1 MARRDTDVEI
11 QGSSL
16 ENKVILLGVS
26 GGIAAVDTVRIAR
39 EFRRHG
45 AHIRVVM
52 TPSAQKIIT
61 PLAVEWATQS
71 ELVTDWDQNLDVLN
85 GVDAIVI
92 APATKN
98 LLASHLH
105 GLMNGPLLMAMSA
118 ARSRG
123 TPIIACPSMHEDLAS
138 DKVTDD
144 IVNELKSE
152 GVEIIWGIEEEGKRK
167 SPNHINL
174 VAQVGHIVN
183 SNSENRKNVVITLG
197 ATRSAIDD
205 VRFIQNT
212 STGITGWKVA
222 EFLYR
227 HGHDVTCVVGV
238 TSYES
243 EISLPLVIREE
254 NPDDMLSELKALA
267 KGDIDAWIHCA
278 AVLDYLVS
286 NPAEGKIASLQ
297 GELNVKLVEG
307 SKHILELKDVC
318 NGSVR
323 IGFKLESGVKQRDLV
338 HRAVAQIE
346 QSGMT
351 AVIANRLED
360 IDEPDKPRAHL
371 VDSTGAHWALEDVT
385 AMCDAILTLVERG
398 V

>member
-45 AHIRVVM
+45 AQIRVVM

>member
-1 MARRDTDVEI
+1 MARRDTDVDI

-16 ENKVILLGVS
+16 ENRIILLGVS

-45 AHIRVVM
+45 AQLRVVM

-61 PLAVEWATQS
+61 PLAVEWATQT
-71 ELVTDWDQNLDVLN
+71 ELITDWDQNLDVLN
-85 GVDAIVI
+85 DVDAIVI

-105 GLMNGPLLMAMSA
+105 GLMNGPLLMAMSV

-123 TPIIACPSMHEDLAS
+123 TPIIACPSMHEDLA
-138 DKVTDD
+138 DDRVTEEIIDE
-144 IVNELKSE
+144 IEAQ
-152 GVEIIWGIEEEGKRK
+152 GVEVIWGKEEEGKRK
-167 SPNHINL
+167 SPNHVDL
-174 VAQVGHIVN
+174 VAQVGHIIN
-183 SNSENRKNVVITLG
+183 SNLADRRNVIITLG

-205 VRFIQNT
+205 VRYVQNM
-212 STGITGWKVA
+212 STGVTGWKVA
-222 EFLYR
+222 EFLHR
-227 HGHDVTCVVGV
+227 QGHDVTCVVGV
-238 TSYES
+238 TSHEP
-243 EISLPLVIREE
+243 EISLPLIICEV
-254 NPDDMLSELKALA
+254 NPDDMLVELRALA
-267 KGDIDAWIHCA
+267 KDNIDAWIHCA

-286 NPAEGKIASLQ
+286 DTVEGKIASLQ
-297 GELNVKLVEG
+297 GELIVKLIEG
-307 SKHILELKDVC
+307 SKHINELKELC
-318 NGSVR
+318 NDSVR
-323 IGFKLESGVKQRDLV
+323 IGFKLESGIKQRDLV

-360 IDEPDKPRAHL
+360 LDDPSKPRAHL
-371 VDSTGAHWALEDVT
+371 VDSNGAHWALDDT
-385 AMCDAILTLVERG
+385 NAMCEAILTLVERG